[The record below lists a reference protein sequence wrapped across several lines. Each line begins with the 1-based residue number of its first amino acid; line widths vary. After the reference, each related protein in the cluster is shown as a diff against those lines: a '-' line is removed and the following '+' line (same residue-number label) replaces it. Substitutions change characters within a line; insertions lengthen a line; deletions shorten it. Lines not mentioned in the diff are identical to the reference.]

1 MLSNKEE
8 YQKEFSKFKDETE
21 MLIKE
26 KNEEMERMRE
36 EVNQA
41 QLKLE

>member
-21 MLIKE
+21 MLINE
-26 KNEEMERMRE
+26 KNEVNGKNERRS
-36 EVNQA
+36 
-41 QLKLE
+41 